1 MSLYTPEVREY
12 IFSRNWPRGVIVDI
26 YENDEP
32 APHLNI
38 IFYRD
43 NWLTLQTEDHLR
55 ITEIVKEIMAKL
67 WADGI
72 PTYTGKMEAS
82 NGGSGVAT

>member
-1 MSLYTPEVREY
+1 MSLYTPEVRD
-12 IFSRNWPRGVIVDI
+12 WPRGVIVDI
-26 YENDEP
+26 CEADDP
-32 APHLNI
+32 QPHLNL

-43 NWLTLQTEDHLR
+43 NWLTLRPEDHVK

-82 NGGSGVAT
+82 NEGSGLAP